1 MEEQIKTAPQ
11 TDVEVVDIQFRSG
24 QKIYFFD
31 PDGQHFAD
39 GDHIIIDTARGE
51 EFGICVGGNHKIPP
65 KNVVAPLRKVLR
77 RATSQDEKTIQ
88 ENRAKEKR
96 AFEVCQQKIAEHGLD
111 MQLVNAEVAF
121 DGSKILFYFTADE
134 RVDFRELVKNLASVF
149 RTRIELRQIGVRDK
163 ARMVGG
169 LGICGRPFCCASSR
183 KNTARRKRSEL
194 KSRGGSAPA
203 LLWFMACPTCRLA
216 PLAAWLARL
225 TALPVPTLPPVSC
238 YGIRSLSPNR
248 SGFG

>member
-31 PDGQHFAD
+31 PDGQRFAD

-77 RATSQDEKTIQ
+77 RATPQDEKTIQ

-96 AFEVCQQKIAEHGLD
+96 AG
-111 MQLVNAEVAF
+111 
-121 DGSKILFYFTADE
+121 
-134 RVDFRELVKNLASVF
+134 ASVC
-149 RTRIELRQIGVRDK
+149 
-163 ARMVGG
+163 G
-169 LGICGRPFCCASSR
+169 LGKWLYSSD
-183 KNTARRKRSEL
+183 
-194 KSRGGSAPA
+194 
-203 LLWFMACPTCRLA
+203 CRLSHYH
-216 PLAAWLARL
+216 WGW
-225 TALPVPTLPPVSC
+225 TE
-238 YGIRSLSPNR
+238 GH
-248 SGFG
+248 G